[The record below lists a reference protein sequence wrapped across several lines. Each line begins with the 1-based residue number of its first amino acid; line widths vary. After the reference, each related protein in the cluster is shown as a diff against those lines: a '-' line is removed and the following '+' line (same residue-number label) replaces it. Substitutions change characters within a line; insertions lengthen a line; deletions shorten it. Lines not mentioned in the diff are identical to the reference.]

1 MLYQDITVVIASF
14 YSSEKM
20 FRCIESIDHNI
31 KIIIIEN
38 SNDYILKDQIISKFN
53 NVEVILSEQN
63 LGYGCANNLG
73 LSKVKTNYALIINP
87 DVVLKEGAIKN
98 FFLTIKKIP
107 NFGIIAPVS
116 KNEKYQ
122 NFNLD
127 LDNDL
132 KEVENVKGF
141 AMFFNM
147 KNFKDL
153 EFFDSNFFL
162 YFEEIDLCKR
172 LRSKNIK
179 IYIDPSIKVDH
190 LGGSSHNQIIN
201 IQMELSRNWHW
212 MWSTF
217 YFYKKHYGYTSALF
231 KILPKL
237 FSSIIKFIF
246 YLIIFNRLKK
256 NIYKYRLLGII
267 NSMLLKKSSYRPNIQ
282 GS

>member
-122 NFNLD
+122 NFNLG
-127 LDNDL
+127 LDNEL

-147 KNFKDL
+147 NNFKDL

-237 FSSIIKFIF
+237 FSSIIKFTF

>member
-147 KNFKDL
+147 NIFKDL

>member
-246 YLIIFNRLKK
+246 YLIIFNRIKK